1 MPGNREA
8 SYPKKAKLF
17 APHKKIRGWLLVQQL
32 NMFKDG
38 VLCGGKVDKIGHF
51 ASWKIWVDNRRLIVG
66 VHLGGGS
73 EMQNWRWE
81 THFYPQHHV
90 YGQNSTETTG
100 CEVTEDSH
108 HLSVEDMMIPQ
119 GS

>member
-1 MPGNREA
+1 
-8 SYPKKAKLF
+8 
-17 APHKKIRGWLLVQQL
+17 
-32 NMFKDG
+32 MFKDG
-38 VLCGGKVDKIGHF
+38 ALCRGKVDKIGHF
-51 ASWKIWVDNRRLIVG
+51 ASWKIWVDDRRLMVG
-66 VHLGGGS
+66 VHLGGEVKYKIDGGC
-73 EMQNWRWE
+73 
-81 THFYPQHHV
+81 FYPQHHV